1 MAVVVGLKD
10 GKKDEAGLLEDG
22 LAEDLAVKGMRVG
35 GLEGL

>member
-22 LAEDLAVKGMRVG
+22 LAEDAVKGMRVG